1 MAKKEKQL
9 ELLVPDDKYDLESI
23 KNELKDYV
31 TLEIK
36 KQYSEDFDKANR
48 RLIKEKNKSL
58 IWKNIIILFLICI
71 IGFLLYLMYN
81 DGYFK
86 RLLNNGEK
94 EVSSNTNQKDDVE
107 EKPKEEVKLTLDEL
121 KKEYG
126 ILLNDIYI
134 NEKSIY
140 LKDFYQGKLYD
151 ELKNY
156 LALNLV
162 NFNDLNKEDDYNII
176 GNDTLRIKYNK
187 IFDDEYKSI
196 NFDYNGNEVRY
207 INVLN
212 SYVTE
217 TLLEVSHSNIKRDI
231 TNILVDG
238 DLVLIETDE
247 YLIKDGKKYNILSNE
262 EITDTNNTIIR
273 MIYTFK
279 NNNLVKLENKDM
291 LLNGE

>member
-94 EVSSNTNQKDDVE
+94 EVTSNSNQKDDVE

>member
-23 KNELKDYV
+23 KNDLKDYV

-86 RLLNNGEK
+86 RLFNNGEK
-94 EVSSNTNQKDDVE
+94 EVTSNTNQKDDVE

-217 TLLEVSHSNIKRDI
+217 TLLEVSHSNIKREI

>member
-23 KNELKDYV
+23 KNDLKDYV

-86 RLLNNGEK
+86 RLFNNGEK
-94 EVSSNTNQKDDVE
+94 EVTSNANQKDDVE

-217 TLLEVSHSNIKRDI
+217 TLLEVSHSNIKREI

>member
-23 KNELKDYV
+23 KNDLKDYV

-86 RLLNNGEK
+86 RLFNNGEK
-94 EVSSNTNQKDDVE
+94 EVTSNTNQKDDVE

-217 TLLEVSHSNIKRDI
+217 TLLEVSHSNIRRDI

-279 NNNLVKLENKDM
+279 NNNLIKLENKDM

>member
-23 KNELKDYV
+23 KNDLKDYV

-86 RLLNNGEK
+86 RLFNNGEK
-94 EVSSNTNQKDDVE
+94 EITSNTNQKDDVE

-217 TLLEVSHSNIKRDI
+217 TLLEVSNSNIKRDI